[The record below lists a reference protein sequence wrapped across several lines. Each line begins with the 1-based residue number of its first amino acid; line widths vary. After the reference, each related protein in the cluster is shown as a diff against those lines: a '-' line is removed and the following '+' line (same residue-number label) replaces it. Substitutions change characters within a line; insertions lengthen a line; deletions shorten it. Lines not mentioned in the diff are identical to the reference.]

1 MSTWNGIGTKFYGSK
16 DQDMDDSFVTTEWF
30 VVLYFPIIPVGTSR
44 VIFKGATHGWRKT
57 TNQYYVIQK
66 LSMDWQ
72 QVFSTYF
79 VAIASVVIG
88 YWFSQIVGNWFPDSD
103 LHGLALVVGF
113 ILPILIGNWLF
124 LEPKPSKN
132 LSPAFKNEA
141 SSRASNINLLKIPKP
156 QITPPSE
163 LSEPDI
169 SLLEPLIKKYEPTLN
184 QIMSNPYGKSPE
196 WLSIKTHLD
205 DLFQLNFQT
214 ISFYMES
221 EVYKGN
227 FQERKWWEEQIKT
240 TTTMLTSCSWMIGKE
255 WSKKDVGLQA
265 RLRNKETIGI
275 NDIPFDAMQSLA
287 KAIYVPY
294 FLFASVFIEY
304 YNSEYGKKLSHQKD
318 GHLKDIYQS
327 IAKVAIACFLI
338 GIKS

>member
-16 DQDMDDSFVTTEWF
+16 DQDSGDSFVTTEWF
-30 VVLYFPIIPVGTSR
+30 VILFFPIIPVGTSR
-44 VIFKGATHGWRKT
+44 VVFKGTTHGWRIM

-79 VAIASVVIG
+79 VAIASVVTG
-88 YWFSQIVGNWFPDSD
+88 YWFSQIAGSWFPDGDS
-103 LHGLALVVGF
+103 HGFALVIGF

-124 LEPKPSKN
+124 LDPKPSK
-132 LSPAFKNEA
+132 SPPPAPKNA
-141 SSRASNINLLKIPKP
+141 VSHGVSSINLLKIPKP

-169 SLLEPLIKKYEPTLN
+169 SSLEPLIKKYEPTLN
-184 QIMSNPYGKSPE
+184 QIMSNPYGKPPE

-205 DLFQLNFQT
+205 DVFLLNFQT

-227 FQERKWWEEQIKT
+227 SQERKWWEEQIKT
-240 TTTMLTSCSWMIGKE
+240 TTATLVSCSWMIGKE
-255 WSKKDVGLQA
+255 WGKKDIDLRA
-265 RLRNKETIGI
+265 RLRNKETIDI
-275 NDIPFDAMQSLA
+275 NDIPFDAMQLLA
-287 KAIYVPY
+287 KAIYIPY
-294 FLFASVFIEY
+294 FLFASVFTEY
-304 YNSEYGKKLSHQKD
+304 YNSEHGKKLSHQKD
-318 GHLKDIYQS
+318 GHLKDTYQS
-327 IAKVAIACFLI
+327 IAKVAVACFLI
-338 GIKS
+338 GVKS